1 MSSATQDWCARSL
14 AQTLREAAPDATA
27 MSLEELLDLHGQ
39 GSVAVLLMVL
49 ALCSTIPIAGV
60 GTVLSLFILALAW
73 QWRRDHDQPPPL
85 PAKLAHV
92 NLSPQW
98 SNRCLRLLAWTYE
111 QASHCL
117 RERWGWLHHRLTH
130 TWWSAWI
137 AMMALLIMLPLPF
150 GNVLPAIS
158 LMLLSLGW
166 MFRDG
171 LALLLSGAVGLG
183 AIGFGLT
190 VSHVLISGAQT
201 ALSYL

>member
-1 MSSATQDWCARSL
+1 MSGVAQDWCARSL
-14 AQTLREAAPDATA
+14 AQTLREAAPDAPA
-27 MSLEELLDLHGQ
+27 MSLEDLLDLHGQ
-39 GSVAVLLMVL
+39 GSAAVLLMVL
-49 ALCSTIPIAGV
+49 ALFSTIPIAGV

-73 QWRRDHDQPPPL
+73 QWRRDHEMPPPL
-85 PAKLAHV
+85 PEKLARV
-92 NLSPQW
+92 SLTPRW

-111 QASHCL
+111 QSARCL
-117 RERWGWLHHRLTH
+117 RQRWAWLHHRATH
-130 TWWSAWI
+130 AWWGGWI
-137 AMMALLIMLPLPF
+137 ALMGLMIMLPLPF

>member
-1 MSSATQDWCARSL
+1 
-14 AQTLREAAPDATA
+14 
-27 MSLEELLDLHGQ
+27 
-39 GSVAVLLMVL
+39 
-49 ALCSTIPIAGV
+49 
-60 GTVLSLFILALAW
+60 
-73 QWRRDHDQPPPL
+73 
-85 PAKLAHV
+85 
-92 NLSPQW
+92 
-98 SNRCLRLLAWTYE
+98 
-111 QASHCL
+111 
-117 RERWGWLHHRLTH
+117 
-130 TWWSAWI
+130 
-137 AMMALLIMLPLPF
+137 MMALLIMLPLPF